1 MQILELK
8 SKMKRMCPREAITGR
23 KPLDLLS
30 GKLEAVLSWNTDSHA
45 LTQILT
51 GHVD

>member
-1 MQILELK
+1 MELK
-8 SKMKRMCPREAITGR
+8 SKMKRICPREAIAGR

-30 GKLEAVLSWNTDSHA
+30 VKWKAVFSWSGDSYA

-51 GHVD
+51 GHAD